1 MLIIHKKKYNNNINL
16 VLEKSKKYIRKF
28 QTQKRNIIILLRM
41 FKYFSKLNQTINLSF
56 FETLERLVL

>member
-41 FKYFSKLNQTINLSF
+41 LKYFSKLNQTINLSF
-56 FETLERLVL
+56 FETERLVL

>member
-41 FKYFSKLNQTINLSF
+41 LKYFSKLNQTINLSF